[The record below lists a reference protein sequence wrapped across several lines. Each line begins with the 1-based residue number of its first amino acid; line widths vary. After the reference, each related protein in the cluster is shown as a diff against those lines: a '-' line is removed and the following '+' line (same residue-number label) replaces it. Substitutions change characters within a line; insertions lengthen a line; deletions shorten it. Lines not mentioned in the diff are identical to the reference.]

1 LKELGEQIK
10 KSETDAEIDLLL
22 KQFINAKR
30 IANLIDGG
38 QLGRTIV

>member
-1 LKELGEQIK
+1 LAIK
-10 KSETDAEIDLLL
+10 DQEKLHSTYQ
-22 KQFINAKR
+22 KQFMNAKR

>member
-1 LKELGEQIK
+1 
-10 KSETDAEIDLLL
+10 LL